1 MNQDILL
8 NDWHQTSVNTS
19 KQLIQINLKLSKIKE
34 ELIDFFEDLKNVE
47 DVFSQ
52 SNWQRKKSQKL
63 QKTFNQH
70 LEIIKQEILADLWI
84 FYDEGDVKTYESL
97 KKNVFEMAIKKLE
110 NHQNNSQF
118 KNQNFEK
125 ILLFIGGL
133 VFLLSFRIGEI
144 RLDHINAIL
153 YIVLGAILTYSA
165 LKLSLSAL
173 SLNNQYQRCLSIL
186 QTKVRLISDNI
197 EANQNTYQ

>member
-1 MNQDILL
+1 MNSDILL
-8 NDWHQTSVNTS
+8 NDWHKTSANTS